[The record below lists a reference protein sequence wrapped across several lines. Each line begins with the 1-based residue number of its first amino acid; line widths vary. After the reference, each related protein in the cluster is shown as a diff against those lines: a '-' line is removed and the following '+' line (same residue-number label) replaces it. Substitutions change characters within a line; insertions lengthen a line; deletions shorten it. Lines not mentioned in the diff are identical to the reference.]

1 MELRVNCGGGEYT
14 DTRNNY
20 WSADQPDTPGGWG
33 YGPNRNSYSTAN
45 PVSGTSD
52 PRLYQTESWFF
63 GGNGYYRFTVPEGD
77 YKVTLKF
84 AEIYSGIN
92 PANPRI
98 FSVALEGEPVITD
111 LSLLQTAGMY
121 AATDGTFHTT
131 VHDGILDV
139 DFMKGSENPKI
150 SAIEIISE

>member
-1 MELRVNCGGGEYT
+1 MVCRPVLYSPEVG
-14 DTRNNY
+14 DM
-20 WSADQPDTPGGWG
+20 AQ
-33 YGPNRNSYSTAN
+33 NRNSYSTAN

-52 PRLYQTESWFF
+52 PRLYQTESWFS
-63 GGNGYYRFTVPEGD
+63 GGNGNYRFTVPEGD

-121 AATDGTFHTT
+121 AATDGTFYTT
-131 VHDGILDV
+131 VNDGILDI
-139 DFMKGSENPKI
+139 DFIKGRENPKI